1 MTAIE
6 IVVIIVVV
14 IAIAVAVGWYVYT
27 RERSRK
33 LFARFGPEYDRAV
46 KRHGSRARAENELL
60 ARQHRMEKV
69 QIRRLTEAD
78 RDQFSAQWQQVQT
91 HFVDDPPGTI
101 HEADRVVC
109 EVMRARGYPVSD
121 FEHQAEDL
129 SVDHPLVIRNYRLA
143 HEIALRQEAGE
154 ATTEDLRQALVHYR
168 DLFDE
173 LLEVHAVSPQGGVR

>member
-6 IVVIIVVV
+6 VVVIIVVV
-14 IAIAVAVGWYVYT
+14 IVIAAAVGWYVYR

-46 KRHGSRARAENELL
+46 EHYGNRARAEDELL
-60 ARQHRMEKV
+60 ARQRRIEKMPL
-69 QIRRLTEAD
+69 RRLSEED
-78 RDQFSAQWQQVQT
+78 RDRFSAEWQQTQS
-91 HFVDDPPGTI
+91 HFVDDPPQAI
-101 HEADRVVC
+101 HEADRLVC
-109 EVMRARGYPVSD
+109 EVMRTRGYPVSD

-129 SVDHPLVIRNYRLA
+129 SVDHPLLIRNYRSA

-173 LLEVHAVSPQGGVR
+173 LLEAHAVSPRGGER

>member
-6 IVVIIVVV
+6 VVVIIAVV
-14 IAIAVAVGWYVYT
+14 IVIAAAVGWYVYR

-46 KRHGSRARAENELL
+46 EHYGSRGRAENELL

-69 QIRRLTEAD
+69 HIRHLSEED
-78 RDQFSAQWQQVQT
+78 RDRFTAQWQKTQSN
-91 HFVDDPPGTI
+91 FVDDPPGTI
-101 HEADRVVC
+101 HEADRLVC
-109 EVMRARGYPVSD
+109 EVMQARGYPVSD

-143 HEIALRQEAGE
+143 HQIALRQENGE
-154 ATTEDLRQALVHYR
+154 ASTEDLRQALVHYR

-173 LLEVHAVSPQGGVR
+173 LLEVHAVSPREGVR

>member
-14 IAIAVAVGWYVYT
+14 IAIAAAVGWYVYR
-27 RERSRK
+27 RERSRR
-33 LFARFGPEYDRAV
+33 LFARFGPEYGRAV
-46 KRHGSRARAENELL
+46 ERYGSRERAENELL

-69 QIRRLTEAD
+69 RILPLSEAD
-78 RDQFSAQWQQVQT
+78 RDRFSAQWQQMQT

-101 HEADRVVC
+101 HEADRLVC
-109 EVMRARGYPVSD
+109 DVMRQRGYPVSD
-121 FEHQAEDL
+121 FEQQAEDL

-143 HEIALRQEAGE
+143 HEIALRQEGGE
-154 ATTEDLRQALVHYR
+154 ATTEELRQGLVHYR

-173 LLEVHAVSPQGGVR
+173 LLEVHAASPRGGVR

>member
-1 MTAIE
+1 MTPIE

-14 IAIAVAVGWYVYT
+14 IAIAVAVGWYVYK

-46 KRHGSRARAENELL
+46 ERYGSRARAEDELL

-69 QIRRLTEAD
+69 HIRRLTEAD
-78 RDQFSAQWQQVQT
+78 RDQFSARWQQTQA

-101 HEADRVVC
+101 HDADRLVC

-121 FEHQAEDL
+121 FEQQAEDL
-129 SVDHPLVIRNYRLA
+129 SVDHPLVIKNYRLA

-154 ATTEDLRQALVHYR
+154 ANTEDLRQALVRYR

-173 LLEVHAVSPQGGVR
+173 LLEVHAVGPRGGVR